1 MISTLALMLV
11 TALSV
16 PSAAV
21 PAAPTLGAAPSP
33 AAPPATVPNGLDGL
47 DFLLGQ
53 WEGVGGGAPGAG
65 TGGFT
70 FSRDLQGKVL
80 VRRNHADYPATAQ
93 RPAAFHDDLMVIY
106 GRPAGGPAR
115 AVYFDTEGHVID
127 YTVQVT
133 AGRPALIVFVSDP
146 AAGSPTFRLT
156 YRETGADSLGLT
168 FEIAPPG
175 QPQAFSTY
183 IEAKARRVQH

>member
-1 MISTLALMLV
+1 MIPTLALMLV
-11 TALSV
+11 TTLS
-16 PSAAV
+16 
-21 PAAPTLGAAPSP
+21 
-33 AAPPATVPNGLDGL
+33 APPATVAATPSPGARLPAAAPAADTDGLDGL

-53 WEGVGGGAPGAG
+53 WEGVGGGKPGAG

-70 FSRDLQGKVL
+70 FARDLQGRVL
-80 VRRNHADYPATAQ
+80 VRRNHADYPASAQ
-93 RPAAFHDDLMVIY
+93 RPAASHDDLMVIY
-106 GRPAGGPAR
+106 GRPGGSPPR
-115 AVYFDTEGHVID
+115 AVYFDNEGHVID

-156 YRETGADSLGLT
+156 YRETGADSLDLK

-183 IEAKARRVQH
+183 IEAKARRAPH